1 MIESILSI
9 RGEVVIALYET
20 FYMVAIALLSAII
33 FGTILGLI
41 LYVTSNPLFVKNTP
55 VNRVIGIIL
64 NVIRSVPF
72 LILMVLLLPL
82 SKLVVG
88 TKIGSEAV
96 VVPLSIASTAFL
108 ARLAEA
114 SFSDVSNGVVEA
126 FLSTGASKFKII
138 IKILLPEALPSLVKN
153 ITVTAISILGFSAMA
168 GLVGGGGLG
177 DFAYRYGYQR
187 YRSEI
192 LMVCVVILIVLV
204 QLIQTAG
211 DFLVKR
217 ISRR

>member
-33 FGTILGLI
+33 FGTVLGLI

-138 IKILLPEALPSLVKN
+138 TKILLPEALP
-153 ITVTAISILGFSAMA
+153 
-168 GLVGGGGLG
+168 
-177 DFAYRYGYQR
+177 
-187 YRSEI
+187 
-192 LMVCVVILIVLV
+192 
-204 QLIQTAG
+204 
-211 DFLVKR
+211 
-217 ISRR
+217 